1 MNNENDHSMVGED
14 VFQDARPGNIPPQN
28 NYKLLTPH
36 DSNKISATESSR
48 SGQHGYKK
56 NTQSRGC
63 DSPLS
68 TNVSFRDIIGHG
80 QAKLRL
86 DEALLPLAL
95 PPDLA
100 ASVLTGLW
108 LSIAIQYHLYLC
120 HVAPLSH
127 LFSCVI
133 L

>member
-1 MNNENDHSMVGED
+1 VNNENNQTMGGED
-14 VFQDARPGNIPPQN
+14 VFHDARPGNIPPQN
-28 NYKLLTPH
+28 NHELLTPH

-86 DEALLPLAL
+86 DEALLP
-95 PPDLA
+95 DLA

-108 LSIAIQYHLYLC
+108 LSIEIQYHLYLC